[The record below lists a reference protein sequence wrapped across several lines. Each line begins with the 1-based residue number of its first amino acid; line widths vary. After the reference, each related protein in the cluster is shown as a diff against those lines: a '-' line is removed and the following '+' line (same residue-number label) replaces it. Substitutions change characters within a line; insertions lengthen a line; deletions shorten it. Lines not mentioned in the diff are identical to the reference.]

1 MQNKFPDATW
11 HADDIRSQLAQY
23 HVLVVG
29 DVMADRYIWGRVNRI
44 SPEAPVPIVEIEREE
59 TRPGGAANVAA
70 NLIAYG
76 VKVSLSGVIGTD
88 LLAGQLRDACLR
100 AGIDP
105 FGLVEDSNRPTTS
118 KTRVLGNAQQML
130 RLDLESSSPISPET
144 EDELLRKI
152 KSMPRWDALILEDYD
167 KGVLNETL
175 IQQLIQLA
183 HRLNTPVLVDPKFK
197 NFFSYTGC
205 TWFKPNLKELVTAL
219 QQADRNPT
227 NEWVLNL
234 VNHLRD
240 QMPHVYSLVTLSE
253 RGVLLIEPNADWTH
267 LPAHVREIRD
277 VSGAGDA
284 VIAALAIGIILGLS
298 PLEAARWANL
308 AGGLACEELGVA
320 PVSLDRLILEYHNLQ
335 KMLH

>member
-1 MQNKFPDATW
+1 
-11 HADDIRSQLAQY
+11 
-23 HVLVVG
+23 LVVG

-44 SPEAPVPIVEIEREE
+44 SPEAPVPVVEIEREE
-59 TRPGGAANVAA
+59 IRPGGAANVAA

-76 VKVSLSGVIGTD
+76 VKVSLSGVVGSD
-88 LLAGQLRDACLR
+88 QLGGQLRDACLR

-105 FGLVEDSNRPTTS
+105 LGLVEDCKRPTTS
-118 KTRVLGNAQQML
+118 KTRVLGNSQQML
-130 RLDLESSSPISPET
+130 RLDLETSSPISPET

-183 HRLNTPVLVDPKFK
+183 QRLNTPVFVDPKYK

-205 TWFKPNLKELVTAL
+205 TWFKPNLKELGTAL
-219 QQADRNPT
+219 QQTFQDPT
-227 NEWVLNL
+227 IEWILKL
-234 VNHLRD
+234 VNRLRD
-240 QMPHVYSLVTLSE
+240 QMPHDYSLVTLSE
-253 RGVLLIEPNADWTH
+253 RGVLLVEPNADFTH

-298 PLEAARWANL
+298 PHEAARWANL

-320 PVSLDRLILEYHNLQ
+320 PISLERLIHECQQL
-335 KMLH
+335 